1 MQRPYDGS
9 TLQPA
14 RQPGRMQPLAPGT
27 RPQTATYV
35 PGEPLLAFATRR
47 NLGLQARL
55 DLFRKVCAALTYAHS
70 RLVVHL
76 DIKPSNILV
85 TADGEPKLIDFGLAT
100 ILGAGLPAG
109 LDQATVTG
117 FQALTPAY
125 ASPEQIHGEPITTA
139 SDVYSLGVVS
149 NEVLLW
155 CRGPRSAVKNH
166 REHP

>member
-1 MQRPYDGS
+1 MIENYMQRPYDGS

-14 RQPGRMQPLAPGT
+14 RQPGRMRPLAPGT

-76 DIKPSNILV
+76 DIKPSKR
-85 TADGEPKLIDFGLAT
+85 GEESSG
-100 ILGAGLPAG
+100 
-109 LDQATVTG
+109 
-117 FQALTPAY
+117 TPQY
-125 ASPEQIHGEPITTA
+125 R
-139 SDVYSLGVVS
+139 
-149 NEVLLW
+149 VL
-155 CRGPRSAVKNH
+155 R
-166 REHP
+166 